1 MGIVDAS
8 PPRYLKMPIP
18 GLTDIYQLMDWLNA
32 RKAKGN
38 LMEEGEYITI
48 LREKGG
54 VIRVDVT
61 KGGKSV

>member
-1 MGIVDAS
+1 
-8 PPRYLKMPIP
+8 MPIP